1 MTSAR
6 KPRVY
11 VIGTGGSISRI
22 GRVRTDYIDYTY
34 KTGNYTIDELLARV
48 PEVHELAEVRAE
60 QFSNASSTDLGPAD
74 WLVLARRI
82 NQIFRDDSAAVG
94 VAITHGT
101 ATLEETAYF
110 LNLTVKSRKAVV
122 VTGAM
127 RPPTAI
133 STDADLNILDCVRTA
148 ASPDAH
154 GKGVLA
160 MMNNEIHAAR
170 EVTKT
175 DGLRVQT
182 MRSRPFGI
190 LGYSDADGQVV
201 FYRQPVKTHTADSE
215 FDVATLL
222 KLPRVEIVPAY
233 AGADGLLI
241 DLLVKEKIPGIVA
254 AGLGSGSGPSAY
266 MLALDEAVKRGVKVM
281 LATQAGSGRVVR
293 KQRFLDGGYIVADN
307 LTPKKARILL
317 MLALSMTNDT
327 AEIQRMAFTY

>member
-1 MTSAR
+1 MTSAV

-48 PEVHELAEVRAE
+48 PEVHQLAEVRAE

-170 EVTKT
+170 EVAKT

-222 KLPRVEIVPAY
+222 KLPRVEIIPAY

-241 DLLVKEKIPGIVA
+241 DFLVKEKVPGVVA

-307 LTPKKARILL
+307 LTPKKARVLL